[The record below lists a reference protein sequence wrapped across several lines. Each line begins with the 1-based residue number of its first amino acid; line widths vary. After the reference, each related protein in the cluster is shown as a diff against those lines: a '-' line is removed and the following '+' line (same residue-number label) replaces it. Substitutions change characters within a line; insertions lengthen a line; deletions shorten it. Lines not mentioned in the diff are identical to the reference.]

1 MQVNPIADKSV
12 SHLDLDVSAESKS
25 PSGLNHYEPKETEV
39 DLNVTGKNLPLLK
52 QMGSGKR
59 YAGGEISDI
68 KRRSQNE
75 KSRFVEF
82 HDEDVDVDSSED
94 SDIGVGDLS
103 RRVFRESTINQKPE
117 FARKSAK
124 KIKTSYGA
132 LPIITPKGKE
142 PSAKLVWG
150 LKESVDK
157 SPAIKITN
165 DDLDQLL
172 FLSSRGGKAVR
183 DEQQMNLLYDSG
195 EFEAKL
201 NEKILEE
208 KMETEMEQMEE
219 QLNNNSLLL
228 DSRNPSYVNN
238 LDQIELTDVLV
249 EVDENQIIKP
259 RREDQQ
265 HLHMTSNDKLL

>member
-1 MQVNPIADKSV
+1 
-12 SHLDLDVSAESKS
+12 LDIDVSGESKS
-25 PSGLNHYEPKETEV
+25 PSVYNHYEPKETEI

-59 YAGGEISDI
+59 YAGGEIGDI
-68 KRRSQNE
+68 KRRSQND

-82 HDEDVDVDSSED
+82 HDEDVDVDSSE
-94 SDIGVGDLS
+94 SSEFRVGDMS
-103 RRVFRESTINQKPE
+103 RRVFRESVLHQKPE

-157 SPAIKITN
+157 SPAIKMSN

-201 NEKILEE
+201 NEKI
-208 KMETEMEQMEE
+208 
-219 QLNNNSLLL
+219 
-228 DSRNPSYVNN
+228 
-238 LDQIELTDVLV
+238 
-249 EVDENQIIKP
+249 
-259 RREDQQ
+259 
-265 HLHMTSNDKLL
+265 